1 LLIDKRS
8 EQRPDYQNGY
18 YQRKLQTKYGTINE
32 LSVPRLRKNQPEFQI
47 FGRYETRQPQI
58 DKLIGQMYLAGISTK
73 RLRGIIQELTGKAL
87 SHSTIASID
96 KELFKKTLAKFQNQ
110 AIADDIKYLLIDG
123 IRQPIK
129 DIFGYQE
136 KIGLAAYGIKET
148 GERGLISLRI
158 VNTKNEQDCLAF
170 LTDLKQRGLKGENL
184 KLITIDGA
192 PGMLKA
198 LKTIYPFKPIQR
210 CWIHKMR
217 NILSLLNYSQKKAC
231 IEEVKG
237 IFNAPNKQTALK
249 RFYQWRAF
257 WQISAERAVNCLE
270 KDLPEL
276 LIYYDF
282 PEEDWVKIR
291 STNYLE
297 RAFREIRRRTNS
309 ISSFPDAKSAERIMV
324 AFAEA
329 FLVKPAALLYE
340 FTQNT

>member
-1 LLIDKRS
+1 
-8 EQRPDYQNGY
+8 
-18 YQRKLQTKYGTINE
+18 
-32 LSVPRLRKNQPEFQI
+32 
-47 FGRYETRQPQI
+47 
-58 DKLIGQMYLAGISTK
+58 MYLAGISTK
-73 RLRGIIQELTGKAL
+73 KLKSIVQELTGKAL
-87 SHSTIASID
+87 SHSAIATID
-96 KELFKKTLAKFQNQ
+96 KEIFEKTLAKFQNQ
-110 AIADDIKYLLIDG
+110 AIKDDIKYLLIDG

-158 VNTKNEQDCLAF
+158 VNTENEQDCLAF

-184 KLITIDGA
+184 KLITVDGA
-192 PGMLKA
+192 PGMLRA
-198 LKTIYPFKPIQR
+198 LRAIYPFKPIQK

-217 NILSLLNYSQKKAC
+217 NILATLRHSHKKAC
-231 IEEVKG
+231 IEGVKR
-237 IFNAPNKQTALK
+237 IFNAPNKQSALK
-249 RFYQWRAF
+249 RFYQWKSF
-257 WQISAERAVNCLE
+257 WQVSAERAVNCLE

-276 LIYYDF
+276 LVYYDF
-282 PEEDWVKIR
+282 PEEDWIKIR

-309 ISSFPDAKSAERIMV
+309 ISSFPDSKSAERIMV

-329 FLVKPAALLYE
+329 FLVKPAAPLDE